1 MTNVKTPSMLLRI
14 FWLVNIVLGIGLW
27 TGKFDVVKEIH
38 MTVGILLVLALWWI
52 TFLHVRRNGWDLLA
66 IGAVLDGVALYVV
79 GITQENILV
88 TGPHWVIQV
97 VHLTLALVTIALGE
111 IMTLRV
117 TRVARPS
124 AA

>member
-14 FWLVNIVLGIGLW
+14 FWLVNIALGIGLW

-38 MTVGILLVLALWWI
+38 MTVGILLVLSLWWI
-52 TFLHVRRNGWDLLA
+52 TVLHVRRNGWDILA
-66 IGAVLDGVALYVV
+66 IGAVLDGIALYVV

-97 VHLTLALVTIALGE
+97 VHLALALVTIALGE
-111 IMTLRV
+111 IMTLRIARAV
-117 TRVARPS
+117 RPS
-124 AA
+124 VA